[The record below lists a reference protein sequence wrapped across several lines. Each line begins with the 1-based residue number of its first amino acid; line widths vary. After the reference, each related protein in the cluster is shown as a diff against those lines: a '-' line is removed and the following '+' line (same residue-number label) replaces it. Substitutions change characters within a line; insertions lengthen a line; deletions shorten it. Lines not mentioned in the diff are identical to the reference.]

1 MNADVVVVDVAPNM
15 DDDAVVCG
23 SRLDLDSLMIKLV
36 PIDAFVVVAVVVA
49 VVEVVVHSI
58 NHKVIYP
65 N

>member
-15 DDDAVVCG
+15 DDDAVVG
-23 SRLDLDSLMIKLV
+23 NSRLDLDSSMIKLA
-36 PIDAFVVVAVVVA
+36 PIDAFVVAVLVVA